1 MKFLLKKYLL
11 VVIVFFISAN
21 AFATKMAPVSLEEL
35 LTDSSIVAIVNI
47 KQASVSTSQYEVI
60 HSGEQKYYL
69 DYIATIIDSVK
80 GGDAG
85 KTIKFMSREPLLISR
100 EYLVFL
106 NSTKSGELHVAQ
118 AGFAAFEKAYISVKA
133 GIKECLRIPS
143 DFISLPKELVII
155 HGITKLNEQ
164 SSYVWSEW
172 LPFKKWQIRHLN
184 VPFPENQ
191 RGQ

>member
-69 DYIATIIDSVK
+69 DYIATIVDPVK

-100 EYLVFL
+100 EYLVF
-106 NSTKSGELHVAQ
+106 
-118 AGFAAFEKAYISVKA
+118 
-133 GIKECLRIPS
+133 
-143 DFISLPKELVII
+143 
-155 HGITKLNEQ
+155 
-164 SSYVWSEW
+164 
-172 LPFKKWQIRHLN
+172 
-184 VPFPENQ
+184 
-191 RGQ
+191 

>member
-1 MKFLLKKYLL
+1 MKFLLKKYHL
-11 VVIVFFISAN
+11 VVIVFLISAN

-35 LTDSSIVAIVNI
+35 LTDSSLVAIVNI
-47 KQASVSTSQYEVI
+47 KQASVSTNQYEVI

-69 DYIATIIDSVK
+69 DYMATIVDTVK
-80 GGDAG
+80 GSNVG
-85 KTIKFMSREPLLISR
+85 KTIKFMSREPLLVSR
-100 EYLVFL
+100 DYLVFL

-143 DFISLPKELVII
+143 NYISLPKELVII
-155 HGITKLNEQ
+155 HGVTKLNEQ

-184 VPFPENQ
+184 VPLPEK
-191 RGQ
+191 